1 MKKQIKA
8 DLALLFVTIGWG
20 SSFLLTKNALN
31 DLSTFNF
38 LGIRFIMAGML
49 SFLIFFNK
57 MIKIDRK
64 TLKIGFFM
72 GLLLYLHYVLQ
83 TIGITITTVSKSAF
97 ITGINVV
104 LVPVF
109 SALFIKRMPK
119 KSAVLGVLFAFIGMS
134 FLTLNT
140 GELDIN
146 LGDFLTLMCAIVF
159 AFYIIL
165 VGKYTVEVD
174 SIAFAV
180 VQILVVGIFSMITS
194 FIFESP
200 ILPSGALVW
209 GNIIFLAVVCTSGA
223 YIIQNIAQQHT
234 SPTHTALIY
243 SGEPV
248 FAAVFAYFFA
258 HEILTIRG
266 IIGAF
271 LILLGMLVAEINLD
285 KIFMKKEIK
294 NYEN

>member
-31 DLSTFNF
+31 DLATFNF
-38 LGIRFIMAGML
+38 LGIRFLMAGAI

-57 MIKIDRK
+57 MIKIDKK
-64 TLKIGFFM
+64 TLKM
-72 GLLLYLHYVLQ
+72 GLLMGVLLYLHYVLQ
-83 TIGITITTVSKSAF
+83 TVGITITTVSKSAF

-109 SALFIKRMPK
+109 SALFIKKAPK
-119 KSAVLGVLFAFIGMS
+119 KAAILGVIFAFLGMS
-134 FLTLNT
+134 LLTLNT
-140 GELDIN
+140 GELDVN
-146 LGDFLTLMCAIVF
+146 FGDFLTLMCAIVF

-174 SIAFAV
+174 SISFAV
-180 VQILVVGIFSMITS
+180 VQILVVGVLSMITS

-200 ILPSGALVW
+200 IIPSGISVW
-209 GNIIFLAVVCTSGA
+209 ANVGFLAIVCTSGA
-223 YIIQNIAQQHT
+223 YIIQNIAQQYT

-248 FAAVFAYFFA
+248 FAAMFAYAFA
-258 HEILTIRG
+258 HEILTGKG
-266 IIGAF
+266 ILGAL
-271 LILLGMLVAEINLD
+271 LILAGMLVAEIDLD
-285 KIFMKKEIK
+285 KIFKKKEIEV
-294 NYEN
+294 YES